1 MEVSVIERMCEYLGM
16 KLAEWTRANEVQ
28 PQPACRW
35 FGHGTL
41 PDPEDR
47 HRLGR
52 VGGEDT

>member
-1 MEVSVIERMCEYLGM
+1 MGVSVIERMCEYLGM
-16 KLAEWTRANEVQ
+16 KLAEWTRANDMR